1 MSTSA
6 VILAA
11 GRGDRMQAKT
21 NKILM
26 PIGGRPLICWAV
38 RAFAQIAE
46 IDDLVL
52 VVQGSEMETIKRMIQ
67 PITPNAHI
75 VKGGMTRRDS
85 ALAGVRAACG
95 DIVLIHDGARPFPTK
110 TLILNVIA
118 KAQQEKAA
126 LPILP
131 VTDLL
136 HHLAPAG
143 NSVMTPP
150 CLDSLLVR
158 AQTPQG
164 FHRPLILRCLEDA
177 PPEIRDDASA
187 VLLAGQPVATVPG
200 ERSNLKITKPAD
212 LPMAEAIAAFRE
224 P

>member
-11 GRGDRMQAKT
+11 GRGDRMQEEI
-21 NKILM
+21 NKILI
-26 PIGGRPLICWAV
+26 PIGGQALICWTV
-38 RAFAQIAE
+38 EAFTHVEE

-52 VVQGSEMETIKRMIQ
+52 VVQADEMAAIKRMIL
-67 PITPNAHI
+67 PVAPHARF
-75 VKGGMTRRDS
+75 VEGGVTRRDS
-85 ALAGVRAACG
+85 ALAGVRAATG
-95 DIVLIHDGARPFPTK
+95 DVVLIHDGARPFPTK
-110 TLILNVIA
+110 TLILRVIA
-118 KAQQEKAA
+118 KAREEKAA
-126 LPILP
+126 IPVLP

-143 NSVMTPP
+143 DIVMTPP
-150 CLDSLLVR
+150 CLDSSVVR

-164 FHRPLILRCLEDA
+164 FHHPLILRCLEDA

-187 VLLAGQPVATVPG
+187 LLLAGQTVATVAG
-200 ERSNLKITKPAD
+200 EHSNMKITKPED
-212 LPMAEAIAAFRE
+212 LPMAEAIAEMRE